1 MIDLLIFHINII
13 VALYAFTKNW
23 QKGSTKDGILAI
35 LLIGLIFTIGWALTA
50 SLAYAIW
57 PKSWNN
63 LYFTHDTLSLVML
76 FIPEVF
82 FFYHFFF
89 NDKSKNSAK
98 PDNNP

>member
-1 MIDLLIFHINII
+1 M
-13 VALYAFTKNW
+13 
-23 QKGSTKDGILAI
+23 GILAI
-35 LLIGLIFTIGWALTA
+35 LLIGLLFTIGWALTA

-76 FIPEVF
+76 FIPELF

-89 NDKSKNSAK
+89 NDKPKRKSNAEDIS
-98 PDNNP
+98 

>member
-1 MIDLLIFHINII
+1 MIDLFIFHINLI

-57 PKSWNN
+57 PKAWDS

-82 FFYHFFF
+82 FFYYFFL
-89 NDKSKNSAK
+89 NDKPKSKAN
-98 PDNNP
+98 PDNS